1 MITSTK
7 NPRIVAV
14 RKLSQRKHRQKQNR
28 FLVEGLQLL
37 GMAVEAGATRPTHIK
52 PLEIFYSESL
62 FTSDTAPRLLA
73 QLTEAGAEAVPIAPN
88 IMDALSQRDASQ
100 GLIATFALQNL
111 DYTSEDLQLLITNPQ
126 SQIPNL
132 KSQIPPLLLILDQL
146 QDPGNLGTLIRT
158 ADAVGVQAIILLE
171 PCVDP
176 FDPKTVRGTMGSIF
190 TVPFLRE
197 KNPAGILPRLSD
209 WGYHLAG
216 ADARLGKTAW
226 ESDVL
231 TGPTALVL
239 GNEARGLSPELHP
252 YLTDYVSL
260 PIFGHAESLNVSIA
274 GGVLMYEW
282 LRLNSRQTEE
292 MPHA

>member
-37 GMAVEAGATRPTHIK
+37 GMAIEARATRPNNIK
-52 PLEIFYSESL
+52 PLELFYSESL
-62 FTSDTAPRLLA
+62 FTGDTAPRLLA
-73 QLTEAGAEAVPIAPN
+73 QLVEAGAEAIPVAPN
-88 IMDALSQRDASQ
+88 IMDTLSQRDTSQ
-100 GLIATFALQNL
+100 GIIATFALQEL
-111 DYTSEDLQLLITNPQ
+111 ESSIEDLQLLITNNQSPNPPIPQ
-126 SQIPNL
+126 SPVSNP
-132 KSQIPPLLLILDQL
+132 KSQISNLILTLDQL

-176 FDPKTVRGTMGSIF
+176 FDPKTIRGTMGSIF
-190 TVPFLRE
+190 TVPFMRAQ
-197 KNPAGILPRLSD
+197 NPAGILPQLSD
-209 WGYHLAG
+209 MGYHLVG

-226 ESDVL
+226 ESNVL
-231 TGPTALVL
+231 FGPTALIL
-239 GNEARGLSPELHP
+239 GNEARGLNPELHP
-252 YLTDYVSL
+252 HLTDYVSL
-260 PIFGHAESLNVSIA
+260 PILGHAESLNVSIA

-282 LRLNSRQTEE
+282 LRVNK
-292 MPHA
+292 